1 MFISKKNFLVLV
13 FILSTIL
20 STEAWSEKKEINEVL
35 ESIYLTEDEHYGL
48 ETAVK
53 YFLENC
59 DEIDKNYFYNRTLCL
74 TDTVEKLQDIVLTPK
89 EN

>member
-1 MFISKKNFLVLV
+1 MRF
-13 FILSTIL
+13 STSL
-20 STEAWSEKKEINEVL
+20 YKQINEAL
-35 ESIYLTEDEHYGL
+35 EPIYLSQDEHCGL

-59 DEIDKNYFYNRTLCL
+59 DEIDRDYFHNRRWTL

-89 EN
+89 EDL

>member
-1 MFISKKNFLVLV
+1 MSIEPMRQ
-13 FILSTIL
+13 STNL
-20 STEAWSEKKEINEVL
+20 YEQINEAL
-35 ESIYLTEDEHYGL
+35 EFIYLTQDEYDGL

-59 DEIDKNYFYNRTLCL
+59 DEIDRNYFYNRTLCL
-74 TDTVEKLQDIVLTPK
+74 TDTVDKLQDIVFTPK

>member
-1 MFISKKNFLVLV
+1 MTNLY
-13 FILSTIL
+13 
-20 STEAWSEKKEINEVL
+20 EQINEVL

-59 DEIDKNYFYNRTLCL
+59 DEIDRSHFYNRRWTL

-89 EN
+89 ENN

>member
-1 MFISKKNFLVLV
+1 MTNLY
-13 FILSTIL
+13 
-20 STEAWSEKKEINEVL
+20 EQINEVL

-59 DEIDKNYFYNRTLCL
+59 DEIDRDYFHNRRWTL
-74 TDTVEKLQDIVLTPK
+74 TDTVEKLQDIVLTPQ
-89 EN
+89 EDY

>member
-1 MFISKKNFLVLV
+1 MDD
-13 FILSTIL
+13 LSRK
-20 STEAWSEKKEINEVL
+20 STNLYEQINEAL

-59 DEIDKNYFYNRTLCL
+59 DEIDRDYFCNRRWTL

-89 EN
+89 EDL

>member
-1 MFISKKNFLVLV
+1 MSIEPMRQSTN
-13 FILSTIL
+13 LS
-20 STEAWSEKKEINEVL
+20 EQINQAL
-35 ESIYLTEDEHYGL
+35 EFIYLTQDEYDGL

-59 DEIDKNYFYNRTLCL
+59 DEIDRNYFYNRTLCL

-89 EN
+89 EDL

>member
-1 MFISKKNFLVLV
+1 M
-13 FILSTIL
+13 
-20 STEAWSEKKEINEVL
+20 STEPMKQSTNLTEQINEAL
-35 ESIYLTEDEHYGL
+35 EFIYLTQDEYDGL

-59 DEIDKNYFYNRTLCL
+59 DEIDRSHFYNRRWTL

-89 EN
+89 ENS

>member
-1 MFISKKNFLVLV
+1 MTNLY
-13 FILSTIL
+13 
-20 STEAWSEKKEINEVL
+20 EQINEVL

-59 DEIDKNYFYNRTLCL
+59 DEIDRSHFYNRRGTL

-89 EN
+89 KN

>member
-1 MFISKKNFLVLV
+1 MTNLY
-13 FILSTIL
+13 
-20 STEAWSEKKEINEVL
+20 EQINEVL

-59 DEIDKNYFYNRTLCL
+59 DEIDRDYFCNRRWTL

>member
-1 MFISKKNFLVLV
+1 MTNL
-13 FILSTIL
+13 
-20 STEAWSEKKEINEVL
+20 TERINEAL
-35 ESIYLTEDEHYGL
+35 EFIYLTEDEHYGL

-59 DEIDKNYFYNRTLCL
+59 DEIDRDYFCNRRWTL

-89 EN
+89 ENNKWNYQKKN

>member
-1 MFISKKNFLVLV
+1 MTNL
-13 FILSTIL
+13 
-20 STEAWSEKKEINEVL
+20 TEMINEAL
-35 ESIYLTEDEHYGL
+35 EFIYLTQDEYDGL

-59 DEIDKNYFYNRTLCL
+59 DEIDRDYFYNRTLCL

-89 EN
+89 ENN